1 MEAKEMKKALI
12 LLIALMVIS
21 VGFLSGCE
29 ESKQPTITFTQT
41 DKSTENELIVESV
54 DPVDLDW
61 SSLEL
66 QVDQTF
72 SYHGMSGTVTVGD
85 IIDISSIAGTSY
97 YTISIR
103 HIPTNILIASY
114 SFTGWTGI
122 PTLTFVKEDGAQ
134 NNKLTVV
141 SVDPSELDWSDV
153 ELQVDGTIA
162 AHGQTG
168 TVTAGDIL
176 DLSALA
182 GTGAYRV
189 AFRHTPTN
197 TLIGTYDFTA
207 GTIPAPTVTFIKED
221 RSTVNKLT
229 VISADPSDLS
239 WSDLEL
245 QVNGV
250 ASDHGLSGTVYAG
263 TIIDITSI
271 AGTGEYTISL
281 RHIPSNTLIG
291 SYDFTA
297 GTIPAPTVTFIKED
311 RSTVNK
317 LTVISA
323 DPSDLSWSDL
333 ELQVNGVA
341 SDHGLSGTVYAG
353 TIIDI
358 TSIAGTGGYTISLR
372 YIPTNTL
379 IGSWDFTGVT

>member
-1 MEAKEMKKALI
+1 MKKASM

-61 SSLEL
+61 SDLEL

-103 HIPTNILIASY
+103 YIPTNILIESY
-114 SFTGWTGI
+114 SFTGWSGI
-122 PTLTFVKEDGAQ
+122 PTITFVKEDGAQ
-134 NNKLTVV
+134 ENKLTVV
-141 SVDPSELDWSDV
+141 SADPSELDWSDV
-153 ELQVDGTIA
+153 ELKVDGTVV

-189 AFRHTPTN
+189 FFRH
-197 TLIGTYDFTA
+197 
-207 GTIPAPTVTFIKED
+207 
-221 RSTVNKLT
+221 
-229 VISADPSDLS
+229 
-239 WSDLEL
+239 
-245 QVNGV
+245 
-250 ASDHGLSGTVYAG
+250 
-263 TIIDITSI
+263 
-271 AGTGEYTISL
+271 
-281 RHIPSNTLIG
+281 
-291 SYDFTA
+291 
-297 GTIPAPTVTFIKED
+297 
-311 RSTVNK
+311 
-317 LTVISA
+317 
-323 DPSDLSWSDL
+323 
-333 ELQVNGVA
+333 
-341 SDHGLSGTVYAG
+341 
-353 TIIDI
+353 
-358 TSIAGTGGYTISLR
+358 
-372 YIPTNTL
+372 IPTNTL
-379 IGSWDFTGVT
+379 IGEFDFVG